1 MRLAP
6 VRTNGLFFRL
16 LFLCLSI
23 AMRNRLPLL
32 VFVLLGIVWGSNFV
46 FIKWAARAITPGQI
60 MLLRV
65 LAAFFPLL
73 ACALLQ
79 RALRRSH
86 VRHALHF
93 LVMAL
98 LTSAGY
104 FFFIEGTARLPSSIA
119 GLLSGAIPL
128 FTFVCTWICARDER
142 VTALKTAGMACGCV
156 GILLITRPWAQHS
169 GIDRAGVA
177 CIMAGSLCVGLSFVY
192 TRRYISPLNIG
203 AIALATYQMGLA
215 SALFALVT
223 RVDGITR
230 VFDDTRA
237 WLALVLGS
245 GVLGTG
251 VAYIGYYYIVDR
263 LGALTASGVNYVPPV
278 VALVIGVLAGE
289 AIDPLGY
296 AAAGLIL
303 LGVAL
308 LQWRGRRAGA
318 PSAQQRVR

>member
-1 MRLAP
+1 
-6 VRTNGLFFRL
+6 
-16 LFLCLSI
+16 
-23 AMRNRLPLL
+23 MRNCLPLL
-32 VFVLLGIVWGSNFV
+32 VFAFLGTVWGSNFV
-46 FIKWAARAITPGQI
+46 FIKWSARAITPGQI

-65 LAAFFPLL
+65 LAAFFPLF
-73 ACALLQ
+73 ACALYQ
-79 RALRRSH
+79 RALQSSH
-86 VRHALHF
+86 VRHARHF

-98 LTSAGY
+98 LTAAGY

-128 FTFVCTWICARDER
+128 FTFVCTWMCSREER
-142 VTALKTAGMACGCV
+142 VTALKMAGMACGCL
-156 GILLITRPWAQHS
+156 GILLIARPWAQQS

-177 CIMAGSLCVGLSFVY
+177 YIMSGSLCVGLSFVY
-192 TRRYISPLNIG
+192 TRRYITPLNIG
-203 AIALATYQMGLA
+203 AVALATYQMGLA
-215 SALFALVT
+215 SVLFALAT
-223 RVDGITR
+223 HVDGITR

-263 LGALTASGVNYVPPV
+263 LGALTASSVNYLPPV

-289 AIDPLGY
+289 AVDPLGY
-296 AAAGLIL
+296 VAAGLIL

-308 LQWRGRRAGA
+308 LQWGGRRAGA
-318 PSAQQRVR
+318 PSAQQRVG

>member
-1 MRLAP
+1 LNKWA
-6 VRTNGLFFRL
+6 FFL
-16 LFLCLSI
+16 VFSI
-23 AMRNRLPLL
+23 VMQNCLPLL
-32 VFVLLGIVWGSNFV
+32 VFAFLGIVWGSNFM

-65 LAAFFPLL
+65 LAAFFPLF
-73 ACALLQ
+73 ACALYQ
-79 RALRRSH
+79 RALQSSH
-86 VRHALHF
+86 VCHARHF

-98 LTSAGY
+98 LTAAGY

-128 FTFVCTWICARDER
+128 FTFVCTWICSREER
-142 VTALKTAGMACGCV
+142 VTALKTAGMACGCL
-156 GILLITRPWAQHS
+156 GILLIARPWTQQS

-177 CIMAGSLCVGLSFVY
+177 YIMSGSLCVGLSFVY
-192 TRRYISPLNIG
+192 TRRYITPLNIG
-203 AIALATYQMGLA
+203 AIALATYQIGLA
-215 SALFALVT
+215 SLLFALAT

-230 VFDDTRA
+230 VFEDTQA

-263 LGALTASGVNYVPPV
+263 LGALTASSVNYVPPV

-296 AAAGLIL
+296 VAAGFIL

-308 LQWRGRRAGA
+308 LQRGARQADA
-318 PSAQQRVR
+318 PSAQQPVR

>member
-1 MRLAP
+1 MQ
-6 VRTNGLFFRL
+6 N
-16 LFLCLSI
+16 C
-23 AMRNRLPLL
+23 LPLL
-32 VFVLLGIVWGSNFV
+32 VFAFLGIVWGSNFM

-65 LAAFFPLL
+65 LAAFFPLF
-73 ACALLQ
+73 ACALYQ
-79 RALRRSH
+79 RALQSSH
-86 VRHALHF
+86 VCHARHF

-98 LTSAGY
+98 LTAAGY

-128 FTFVCTWICARDER
+128 FTFVCTWICSREER
-142 VTALKTAGMACGCV
+142 VTALKTAGMACGCL
-156 GILLITRPWAQHS
+156 GILLIARPWAQQS

-177 CIMAGSLCVGLSFVY
+177 YIMSGSLCVGLSFVY
-192 TRRYISPLNIG
+192 TRRYITPLNIG
-203 AIALATYQMGLA
+203 AIALATYQIGLA
-215 SALFALVT
+215 SLLFALAT

-230 VFDDTRA
+230 VFEDTQA

-263 LGALTASGVNYVPPV
+263 LGALTASSVNYVPPV

-296 AAAGLIL
+296 VAAGFIL

-308 LQWRGRRAGA
+308 LQRGARLADA
-318 PSAQQRVR
+318 PSAQQPVR

>member
-1 MRLAP
+1 M
-6 VRTNGLFFRL
+6 GFFS
-16 LFLCLSI
+16 FFSI
-23 AMRNRLPLL
+23 AMRNCLPLL
-32 VFVLLGIVWGSNFV
+32 VFAFLGIVWGSNFM

-73 ACALLQ
+73 ACALFQ
-79 RALRRSH
+79 RALHRSH
-86 VRHALHF
+86 VRHARHF
-93 LVMAL
+93 LAMAL
-98 LTSAGY
+98 LTAAGY
-104 FFFIEGTARLPSSIA
+104 FLFIEGTARLPSSIA

-128 FTFVCTWICARDER
+128 FTFVCTWICSREER
-142 VTALKTAGMACGCV
+142 VAALKTAGMAFGCL
-156 GILLITRPWAQHS
+156 GILLIARPWTQQS

-177 CIMAGSLCVGLSFVY
+177 YIMAGSLCVGLSFVY
-192 TRRYISPLNIG
+192 TRRYITPLNIG

-215 SALFALVT
+215 SVLFALAI

-278 VALVIGVLAGE
+278 VALIIGVLAGE

-318 PSAQQRVR
+318 PSAQQSVR